1 MRYTLITAAGKNM
14 EFHVKECAKLFQ
26 AIFGGV
32 IEEVYDG
39 RVEYS

>member
-1 MRYTLITAAGKNM
+1 MRYTLKTATGTCM
-14 EFHVKECAKLFQ
+14 SFYLFECAKLFQ
-26 AIFGGV
+26 GVFGGV

>member
-1 MRYTLITAAGKNM
+1 MRYTLITAAGNSM

-26 AIFGGV
+26 ALLGGI